1 MSTNIEMTLKFK
13 KTLYKHY
20 KQLYNLLVV
29 TLKSLYEKGVLMKK
43 RVIFFITI
51 LTAFLSFFSFAQN
64 TAANETQ
71 IQTVKIKVNG
81 KALVSEYS
89 AVLSQGTT
97 IVPLRPVMEALDCK
111 VEWENETQSIIIS
124 KNDTVIKMQIGSDIM
139 FVNDT
144 EKEIPIPAQLIGNT
158 TYIPIRAVSES
169 LRATVGWESSDFSA
183 GISTL
188 AKGSTLTI
196 GQYSATIGDTVSSLI
211 SICGLPSY
219 TIVAEN
225 GLLWYV
231 YANYP
236 AAFMAVATDAGI
248 VCGYYTNSALFSTS
262 ENLTYGSKIP
272 EDAGEYRFTKYEN
285 FAVSEYFDS
294 IDGILCAVHCMAD
307 GFYNEYTTEE
317 ILYGQARIGLDILNS
332 FRYQNQQMGVEWDE
346 AASACSSDHSAYMAT
361 SGELSHSGADGS
373 SAIER
378 YLVYNPLFNWS
389 AWGENISAGAKDIYI
404 CINGWRNSAYH
415 RQIMLSDKHRA
426 GIGLAYVP
434 DGVYTYCATMLL
446 LK

>member
-1 MSTNIEMTLKFK
+1 
-13 KTLYKHY
+13 
-20 KQLYNLLVV
+20 
-29 TLKSLYEKGVLMKK
+29 MKK
-43 RVIFFITI
+43 RVIVFIAI
-51 LTAFLSFFSFAQN
+51 LTAFLSFYSFAQN
-64 TAANETQ
+64 TVANEDQ

-81 KALVSEYS
+81 KTLVSEYS

-97 IVPLRPVMEALDCK
+97 IVPLRAVMEALECN
-111 VEWENETQSIIIS
+111 VEWENEAQSITIS
-124 KNDTVIKMQIGSDIM
+124 KNDTIIKMQIGSNVM
-139 FVNDT
+139 FVNGT
-144 EKEIPIPAQLIGNT
+144 KKEIPIPAQLIGNT

-169 LRATVGWESSDFSA
+169 IGATVGWESSDFSA

-196 GQYSATIGDTVSSLI
+196 GQYSVTVGDTVSSLT
-211 SICGLPSY
+211 STCGLPSY
-219 TIVAEN
+219 TIIAEN

-248 VCGYYTNSALFSTS
+248 VCGYYTNSSLFSTS
-262 ENLTYGSKIP
+262 ENLTYGNKIS
-272 EDAGEYRFTKYEN
+272 EDAGEYRITKYEN

-294 IDGILCAVHCMAD
+294 IDGILCAVHCMAH
-307 GFYNEYTTEE
+307 GFHNEYPHEE

-332 FRYQNQQMGVEWDE
+332 FRYQNQQMSLEWDE
-346 AASACSSDHSAYMAT
+346 AASACSLDHSLYMAT

-378 YLVYNPLFNWS
+378 YLIYNPLFTWS

-404 CINGWRNSAYH
+404 CINGWRNSPYH
-415 RQIMLSDKHRA
+415 RQIMLSDKHTA

-434 DGVYTYCATMLL
+434 DGVYTYCATMFL